1 MFTVHHLNNSRSQ
14 RVLWALEELGL
25 PYDIRAYQRDA
36 RTMLAPKELKAVH
49 PLGLSPVV
57 EYTDDA
63 GERVVLAE
71 SGAILEALAAHAGGA
86 LRPHGGAAGRACTY
100 WLHYAEGSLM
110 PLLLLRLVMG
120 EISGKK
126 IPWAVRPMA
135 KAIAATVNATF
146 VDPRLALHLDVIDRH
161 LGTSA
166 FFAGDALS
174 IADIQ
179 MSFPVLAARH
189 RAGLG
194 ERKHLQAWL
203 ARIEAMPG
211 LQRAIHKGG
220 PISFD

>member
-14 RVLWALEELGL
+14 RILWALEELGL
-25 PYDIRAYQRDA
+25 PYQIKAYQRNSK
-36 RTMLAPKELKAVH
+36 TMLAPPELKAVH

-57 EYTDDA
+57 EFVDAA

-71 SGAILEALAAHAGGA
+71 SGAILETLAALAEGR
-86 LRPHGGAAGRACTY
+86 LRPSGGAAGRACTY

-110 PLLLLRLVMG
+110 PLLLLKLVMG
-120 EISGKK
+120 EISGPKT
-126 IPWAVRPMA
+126 PWAVRPIA

-146 VDPRLALHLDVIDRH
+146 VDPRLKLHLDVIDQH
-161 LGTSA
+161 LAKSA

-179 MSFPVLAARH
+179 MSFPVLAAKH
-189 RAGLG
+189 RAGVG
-194 ERKHLQAWL
+194 GRKHLQAWI

-211 LQRAIHKGG
+211 LQRAIDKGG
-220 PISFD
+220 PIGFD

>member
-86 LRPHGGAAGRACTY
+86 LRPREGAAGRACTY

-110 PLLLLRLVMG
+110 PLLLLKLVMG

-126 IPWAVRPMA
+126 IPWAVRPIA

-146 VDPRLALHLDVIDRH
+146 VDPRLRLHLDVIDQH
-161 LGTSA
+161 LGKSA

-194 ERKHLQAWL
+194 ERKHLQAWI

-211 LQRAIHKGG
+211 LQRAIAKGG
-220 PISFD
+220 PIGFD